1 MEIKA
6 SDIKALRDTTGA
18 GLMDCKKA
26 LTECNGDVAAAEKYL
41 REKGLAAM
49 AKRSDRATAEGRIF
63 VKQDGNKVAM
73 VASKTIAIIGIP
85 KTEITLSGDA
95 HTSCDA
101 AVLSESKSMQ
111 EV

>member
-1 MEIKA
+1 
-6 SDIKALRDTTGA
+6 
-18 GLMDCKKA
+18 
-26 LTECNGDVAAAEKYL
+26 
-41 REKGLAAM
+41 
-49 AKRSDRATAEGRIF
+49 
-63 VKQDGNKVAM
+63 M